1 MPKLL
6 SQAAV
11 ETYRRDGFYS
21 PVRVMSAADAHNYRN
36 ALETHEAH
44 DGRPLQGNMRHKTHL
59 LFTWAD
65 ELVHHPRILDAVEDA
80 IGPDILCWTTNF
92 FIKEAHSPG
101 FVSWHQDSTYWGLD
115 PDEVITAWVAF
126 TDVTPENGYMQVIP
140 GSHKIDQLPHVDTFH
155 KDNLLSRGQEIAVEV
170 DKSKAVGLDLRAGEM
185 SLHHIKLVHGS
196 EANHTDDRRIGLA
209 IRTSRLMCGR
219 PRCATRP
226 CWCAAPIN
234 STTSTTRQGPV
245 GTSIRARW
253 PRTPI
258 RWRARSRR
266 CIRAPRRP
274 RFAPERRACAAVHLP
289 ARDKYPGKR

>member
-21 PVRVMSAADAHNYRN
+21 PVRVMSAADARHYRN
-36 ALETHEAH
+36 ALEAHEAQA
-44 DGRPLQGNMRHKTHL
+44 GQPLQGNMRHKTHL

-92 FIKEAHSPG
+92 FIKEARSPG

-115 PDEVITAWVAF
+115 PDDVITAWVAF

-155 KDNLLSRGQEIAVEV
+155 RDNLLSRGQEIAVEV
-170 DKSKAVGLDLRAGEM
+170 DKSKAVGLDLRAAEM

-196 EANHTDDRRIGLA
+196 DANHTDDRRIGLA
-209 IRTSRLMCGR
+209 IRYIPTYVKQTKVRDAAMLVRGTDRFHNFDYEER
-219 PRCATRP
+219 PRADLDQGAL
-226 CWCAAPIN
+226 AAHAD
-234 STTSTTRQGPV
+234 SMARQV
-245 GTSIRARW
+245 KALYQGTEKTAFRA
-253 PRTPI
+253 
-258 RWRARSRR
+258 
-266 CIRAPRRP
+266 
-274 RFAPERRACAAVHLP
+274 
-289 ARDKYPGKR
+289 